1 MGAIMDEER
10 EMVLRML
17 KEGKITIE
25 EADALLQEL
34 TEQRSAEEQGAVPP
48 RPPGPSGIPDVRE
61 ELRTVFRDLMDSVPK
76 DVIRELKHAREAFQP
91 GFFQVIRS
99 LRGLVEGRAE
109 AEAEEAVR
117 AGEQIVLTNA
127 WGDIV
132 IMVSPDDRL
141 RMRAVK
147 RVWAETAEEARR
159 EAEALPVDVR
169 REGATIEISAPRSI
183 RRHQRSRVDVQLA
196 VPAGV
201 DVRLDVAKG
210 DVEVEGL
217 RGKIDLRIA
226 RGDVKIRSQE
236 GAAALD
242 VVSGDVELAA
252 VKGDVR
258 LDVRSGDIAV
268 RDLSGALRGR
278 IINGDIAVT
287 RVGAVAL
294 DVINGDVAV
303 NHPGGDVEVEAK
315 SGDIALAGIRA
326 HPARI
331 RALSGDVE
339 IAIDEL
345 GEASLTVETMSG
357 DIEVGLP
364 PSSRATVEA
373 TTRTGSITSGL
384 TLQPAPGDGRSLR
397 GVFNGP
403 GGTVRLSTLSGDI
416 EIQERRP

>member
-34 TEQRSAEEQGAVPP
+34 TEQRSPEEQGAVPP
-48 RPPGPSGIPDVRE
+48 PSPGPSGIPDVRE

-76 DVIRELKHAREAFQP
+76 DVVRELKHAREAFQP

-127 WGDIV
+127 WGDV
-132 IMVSPDDRL
+132 VLMVSPDDRL

-183 RRHQRSRVDVQLA
+183 RRHQRSR
-196 VPAGV
+196 V

-326 HPARI
+326 HPACI

-384 TLQPAPGDGRSLR
+384 TLQPAPGDRRSLR

-403 GGTVRLSTLSGDI
+403 GGTVRLSTMSGDI
-416 EIQERRP
+416 EIRERRP